1 MLGEN
6 NNSQNSLKDLS
17 KRPSDF
23 NSIGLST
30 MSVNVTYTKTDKL
43 ISALYMVTDIMDK
56 DEPIRLKLR
65 TLGTGVISDIHSNLS
80 NISVKISEIMSFLGI
95 ASSLGMISEMN
106 SSILKKEFTDLMQSL
121 TEYYSPKSFGGQATL
136 SEFLSNQAPRVP
148 LGGIVSSSSIGVQ
161 KGSTLMHALRG
172 LEGKTL
178 KDTQVSNRTFTH
190 MGGPI
195 LVSDRK
201 KMHHSNESFDLLK
214 KTRREDII
222 KVIQLSSNGSSA
234 QAGSTITDI
243 KNSAQGSIISCGEKT
258 LQRELVS
265 MVKDGVL
272 KKTGEKRWSRY
283 FLPS

>member
-6 NNSQNSLKDLS
+6 HNSQNSLKDT
-17 KRPSDF
+17 PSMPAPYEAEGF
-23 NSIGLST
+23 HVG
-30 MSVNVTYTKTDKL
+30 SVNITYTKTDKL

-65 TLGTGVISDIHSNLS
+65 TLGNNIVSDMHSNLS
-80 NISVKISEIMSFLGI
+80 NVGIKISEVMSFLDI
-95 ASSLGMISEMN
+95 AFSVGMISEMN
-106 SSILKKEFTDLMQSL
+106 SSILKKEFTELRQSL
-121 TEYYSPKSFGGQATL
+121 TEYYASKSFGGQATL
-136 SEFLSNQAPRVP
+136 SEFLLSPSISTVNP
-148 LGGIVSSSSIGVQ
+148 STSIGVQ
-161 KGSTLMHALRG
+161 KGSTLMYALKG

-178 KDTQVSNRTFTH
+178 KDTQMSNRTFTH

-195 LVSDRK
+195 PVSDRK
-201 KMHHSNESFDLLK
+201 NMHHSNESFDLLK

-222 KVIQLSSNGSSA
+222 KIIRLNLNGPSA

-283 FLPS
+283 FLLESRA